1 MYFLIGLGIIV
12 IIVYGNMLYDRIKT
26 KKNKDTTDVEQSAG
40 TADNH
45 FAEQKETKGQKTEIN
60 RQAPDQDQ
68 SGSMVKTAANIFG
81 LPLTLCEERG
91 DGQLIALDRE
101 DNIYVIETVQRADYE
116 EFYLQILDDMAVQ
129 RKRIQKNAAD
139 RKVYAVVCVTTLPET
154 LKLAAEKD
162 NAIRIFSYE
171 LNFRNVM

>member
-26 KKNKDTTDVEQSAG
+26 NKNKDTTDVEKSAG

-68 SGSMVKTAANIFG
+68 SGRTSKRAESRS
-81 LPLTLCEERG
+81 PWRG
-91 DGQLIALDRE
+91 DQ
-101 DNIYVIETVQRADYE
+101 ETVRFDGSGR
-116 EFYLQILDDMAVQ
+116 LGDGSVP
-129 RKRIQKNAAD
+129 NS
-139 RKVYAVVCVTTLPET
+139 V
-154 LKLAAEKD
+154 
-162 NAIRIFSYE
+162 
-171 LNFRNVM
+171 

>member
-26 KKNKDTTDVEQSAG
+26 KKNKDTIDVEKSAG

-68 SGSMVKTAANIFG
+68 PGAWSK
-81 LPLTLCEERG
+81 
-91 DGQLIALDRE
+91 Q
-101 DNIYVIETVQRADYE
+101 QR
-116 EFYLQILDDMAVQ
+116 ILLFQAQ
-129 RKRIQKNAAD
+129 R
-139 RKVYAVVCVTTLPET
+139 
-154 LKLAAEKD
+154 
-162 NAIRIFSYE
+162 
-171 LNFRNVM
+171 

>member
-1 MYFLIGLGIIV
+1 MSLRL
-12 IIVYGNMLYDRIKT
+12 LR
-26 KKNKDTTDVEQSAG
+26 
-40 TADNH
+40 
-45 FAEQKETKGQKTEIN
+45 GQN
-60 RQAPDQDQ
+60 
-68 SGSMVKTAANIFG
+68 
-81 LPLTLCEERG
+81 
-91 DGQLIALDRE
+91 
-101 DNIYVIETVQRADYE
+101 YE

-171 LNFRNVM
+171 LNFRNIM